1 MTITEKISEA
11 IDKLYKA
18 EFYKPSLQICK
29 IVVVVGV
36 NKLEELKAEAYSLVL
51 FNFPSP
57 KYTFQGCEVI
67 VDYLPTHGNEAAV
80 ELRDNLTGKVK
91 KRIKIK
97 SERGITHEDKQP

>member
-1 MTITEKISEA
+1 MTITEKVSRA
-11 IDKLYKA
+11 IDELRKA
-18 EFYKPSLQICK
+18 EFDVASLQIYK
-29 IVVVVGV
+29 PVVVVGV

-80 ELRDNLTGKVK
+80 ELRDEMTGKVK

-97 SERGITHEDKQP
+97 A